1 VVGATAG
8 AAAGEATV
16 VVGAGG
22 EAVFWAFAYCF
33 PALLVQLFGTC
44 NSGGVPAGVIA
55 AMFREVL
62 RYRAWRVV
70 RRSKV

>member
-22 EAVFWAFAYCF
+22 EAVIWAFAYCF
-33 PALLVQLFGTC
+33 PVLLVQLFGAC
-44 NSGGVPAGVIA
+44 NSGGVPVEA
-55 AMFREVL
+55 AVKGAKRPCFE
-62 RYRAWRVV
+62 RY
-70 RRSKV
+70 